1 MAFNK
6 TMAAAFAATGFTS
19 SERHVL
25 LELCNRSDKSGRLFP
40 SHLKIATA
48 TGLSRATVIR
58 ALKVLEAAGWVHK
71 ARRRRKDGT
80 RTTDLITV
88 RAPAVVAAPD
98 RLLPLMAVVSST
110 PAHKVAPCDS
120 DKVAPCDLAPVE
132 QGGAVQQQN
141 PITQEFNLRGQPEP
155 LTASPVDEAQRQEIG
170 RMMASLSVELSGRRR
185 VA

>member
-6 TMAAAFAATGFTS
+6 TMAAAFNATGFTS

-25 LELCNRSDKSGRLFP
+25 LEICNRSDKSGRLFP
-40 SHLKIATA
+40 SHLKIAAA

-88 RAPAVVAAPD
+88 SPPTVAAVPA

-120 DKVAPCDLAPVE
+120 DKVASCDAAPGP
-132 QGGAVQQQN
+132 QGVTMQPLN
-141 PITQEFNLRGQPEP
+141 PVTQDYNLGTASSTSR
-155 LTASPVDEAQRQEIG
+155 ASPVDERERQEVG
-170 RMMASLSVELSGRRR
+170 RMMASLAAEISGRRR